1 MKILMLKHFPLLICL
16 CFFCA
21 LSCDPEANSYT
32 VTSETDCID
41 FFRYKIEYPLKVDS
55 VSFFLLYEK
64 SLLVTDHSIIIGFY
78 DTLHPRV
85 KFGPHSKIGIF
96 DTLVMKFQ
104 FACNG
109 RWLESYDYKI
119 RNRKDVFTHI
129 DYKEQIEGELM
140 FDAELDSICPGLS
153 NYRISQ
159 YTDDECLDEL
169 KNFSK

>member
-1 MKILMLKHFPLLICL
+1 MGDADGKEITVH
-16 CFFCA
+16 
-21 LSCDPEANSYT
+21 ANPAQDHQFVQGHQFT
-32 VTSETDCID
+32 NE
-41 FFRYKIEYPLKVDS
+41 EYEKLQGEDD
-55 VSFFLLYEK
+55 VSFKDVQGRRYEHFDRHIGT
-64 SLLVTDHSIIIGFY
+64 LNCRHFTYSIIIGFY

-109 RWLESYDYKI
+109 RWIESYDYKI